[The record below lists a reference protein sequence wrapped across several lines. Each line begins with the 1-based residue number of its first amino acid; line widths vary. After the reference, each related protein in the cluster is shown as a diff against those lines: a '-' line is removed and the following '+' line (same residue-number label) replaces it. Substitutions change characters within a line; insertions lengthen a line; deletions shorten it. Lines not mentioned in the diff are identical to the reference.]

1 VKERI
6 MHRFALLGVVF
17 LAGADPAWQTYS
29 SPSPGK
35 FSISFPAKPQE
46 SARKLGDVN
55 LYIVSADPNSFS
67 RYMIYYFDT
76 NAKEEQLKKTDFR
89 EKMLDDGQRVLLGR
103 LGGSPRQS
111 KITLDGN
118 PGREVEV
125 SEAGKGTT
133 KLRLYL
139 VQSRLYILAAQSRG
153 GKDLPS
159 ADADK
164 FLKSF
169 RLVK

>member
-1 VKERI
+1 
-6 MHRFALLGVVF
+6 MHRIALLGIVF
-17 LAGADPAWQTYS
+17 LAGADSTWQTYS
-29 SPSPGK
+29 APSPGK

-55 LYIVSADPNSFS
+55 LYIVSADPNAFS
-67 RYMIYYFDT
+67 RYMVYHFDT
-76 NAKEEQLKKTDFR
+76 NAKAEQLKQPEFR

-103 LGGSPRQS
+103 LSGSPAQS

-118 PGREVEV
+118 PGRAVEV
-125 SEAGKGTT
+125 NEAGKGTT
-133 KLRLYL
+133 RLRLYL

-169 RLVK
+169 KLSR

>member
-1 VKERI
+1 VHRI
-6 MHRFALLGVVF
+6 ALLGLVLV
-17 LAGADPAWQTYS
+17 AGADPAWQTYS
-29 SPSPGK
+29 APSAGK

-46 SARKLGDVN
+46 SARQLGDFN
-55 LYIVSADPNSFS
+55 LHVVSADLNSFS
-67 RYMIYYFDT
+67 RYMVYYFDT
-76 NAKEEQLKKTDFR
+76 NAKAEQLKQAGFR
-89 EKMLDDGQRVLLGR
+89 EKLLDDGQRVLLGR
-103 LGGSPRQS
+103 LSGSPKQS

-125 SEAGKGTT
+125 SETGKGTT
-133 KLRLYL
+133 RLRLYL

-159 ADADK
+159 ADSDR

-169 RLVK
+169 KLSK